1 MSNKASENNGALEEV
16 RGVEQKREKKN
27 EAYFRV
33 VVVEKKNMK
42 KIVRS

>member
-33 VVVEKKNMK
+33 VVVEKRK
-42 KIVRS
+42 KI